1 MLMNR
6 LEITLETSE
15 DTTPAACEVAWQ
27 NTCIVVPS
35 PAARVPDARS
45 GTAVELITRRIGAGT
60 SVRRHRGYRSAWP
73 RKN

>member
-6 LEITLETSE
+6 LEITFETSE
-15 DTTPAACEVAWQ
+15 DIPPATGEVAWL

-35 PAARVPDARS
+35 QAAHVPDACS
-45 GTAVELITRRIGAGT
+45 GTTVELITRRIGAGT